1 LHLTPFAPFVR
12 FVTRPEGPRLRI
24 TGYGAR
30 TTPLH
35 AGMTGYGTQHGGLR
49 RAAPC
54 DKKTRNYQTK
64 PKKRGKTNTWH
75 FGTTNEAK

>member
-1 LHLTPFAPFVR
+1 M
-12 FVTRPEGPRLRI
+12 

-54 DKKTRNYQTK
+54 DKKREITKRSQRNVEKQILGILERRTK
-64 PKKRGKTNTWH
+64 PNRCVGSW
-75 FGTTNEAK
+75 G

>member
-1 LHLTPFAPFVR
+1 M
-12 FVTRPEGPRLRI
+12 

-64 PKKRGKTNTWH
+64 PKKRGKKILGILERRTKPNRCVGSW
-75 FGTTNEAK
+75 G